1 MSEAFEEI
9 AIVALDSRGDGVAA
23 DGVVVPAA
31 LPGERTRV
39 RLQGRHAELVEV
51 LTPSPE
57 RAQPFCPWFGRCGG
71 CATQHMS
78 DGLYRNW
85 KRGLVIDALKRATVA
100 AKVGPLIDAHGA
112 GRRRAVFHAR
122 FPHGAPD
129 EVGFMRLRSHDI
141 VAIDVCPL
149 FAPAMAGAV
158 EAAQTLARDL
168 RGLAKPLDIGV
179 TATLD
184 GLDVDLRGS
193 GPLDLAEARKL
204 ARTAEAL
211 DLARVSNHGV
221 RLVERRAPRVA
232 FDDAFVTLPPGGF
245 LQATEAGETLLAAF
259 ATRALADA
267 RKVADLF
274 CGAGAFA
281 LRLARLSE
289 VHAVDFDAAAIA
301 ALKRGWATAQGLRSL
316 VADTRDLYR
325 RPLRAEELA
334 SFEGALYD
342 PPRAGA
348 EAQAKEFAAS
358 ALPLVVAIS
367 CNAASFARDA
377 RILVDGGFEIG
388 EVMPL
393 DQFRCS
399 PHVEIAAV
407 FRRIKAK
414 PRARRFL

>member
-9 AIVALDSRGDGVAA
+9 AIVALNSRGDGVAA

-221 RLVERRAPRVA
+221 NSSSGVRRGSPSTTRSSR
-232 FDDAFVTLPPGGF
+232 FR
-245 LQATEAGETLLAAF
+245 QA
-259 ATRALADA
+259 
-267 RKVADLF
+267 VF
-274 CGAGAFA
+274 C
-281 LRLARLSE
+281 
-289 VHAVDFDAAAIA
+289 
-301 ALKRGWATAQGLRSL
+301 
-316 VADTRDLYR
+316 R
-325 RPLRAEELA
+325 RPKRAKPFSQHSLRGRSQMRGRLLT
-334 SFEGALYD
+334 S
-342 PPRAGA
+342 
-348 EAQAKEFAAS
+348 FAAP
-358 ALPLVVAIS
+358 ALSRFVS
-367 CNAASFARDA
+367 
-377 RILVDGGFEIG
+377 
-388 EVMPL
+388 
-393 DQFRCS
+393 
-399 PHVEIAAV
+399 
-407 FRRIKAK
+407 
-414 PRARRFL
+414 RA